1 MKQLQV
7 NNELF
12 LNNALTFGSIYIGAV
27 HMHFQQELH
36 IIL

>member
-12 LNNALTFGSIYIGAV
+12 FYNALTFGSIYIGAV
-27 HMHFQQELH
+27 HMYFQRELH
-36 IIL
+36 IL